1 MNFKQIVLA
10 VCLTSVSVLGFGQ
23 SKSFT
28 VAGNIEGLA
37 DGTVVNLKPYS
48 HDNDKAIATATVN
61 SGKFVLKGSV
71 NEPIVAYIEIN
82 NNFSNLRFMLTNDNI
97 AVSAKTTQ
105 NSNGFYE
112 MSNKVVTG
120 SPLNDEYLQKMSVRD
135 TLDHIR
141 AAYYSK
147 YKNICDLYYK
157 ARNDKNK
164 VLQDSI
170 SNTDEWKGFLKAD
183 GDFFHIVETSYN
195 KTINDNKDSFWG
207 PLLLVN
213 LTSYLTPEQRPQYET
228 FSQAAKNSF
237 YGKKVKEELYPAGM
251 VGQKTPVFKVK
262 DATGK
267 EIPLAELL
275 KGKKYLLIDFWAS
288 WCHPCRKEIP
298 NLKAQ
303 YKLYAAK
310 GFQIVSISIDK
321 KEADWTKAVKEE
333 QLQWPNFR
341 DVTGVADLYKVKS
354 IPTMYL
360 INNKGIIVAE
370 NVRGQV
376 LADKLKELFK

>member
-1 MNFKQIVLA
+1 
-10 VCLTSVSVLGFGQ
+10 
-23 SKSFT
+23 
-28 VAGNIEGLA
+28 
-37 DGTVVNLKPYS
+37 
-48 HDNDKAIATATVN
+48 
-61 SGKFVLKGSV
+61 
-71 NEPIVAYIEIN
+71 
-82 NNFSNLRFMLTNDNI
+82 MLTNDNI
-97 AVSAKTTQ
+97 AVSAKASQ
-105 NSNGFYE
+105 GSNGYYE
-112 MSNKVVTG
+112 MRNKVVTG
-120 SPLNDEYLQKMSVRD
+120 SPLNDEYIKKMSIRD
-135 TLDHIR
+135 SMDVIR
-141 AAYYSK
+141 DAYYTK
-147 YKNICDLYYK
+147 YGKINNLMSK
-157 ARNDKNK
+157 ARAEKNK
-164 VLQDSI
+164 TLLDSI
-170 SNTDEWKGFLKAD
+170 NASDEWKAFLKAD
-183 GDFFHIVETSYN
+183 GDFFHTVETSFN
-195 KTINDNKDSFWG
+195 KTINDNKDTFWG

-213 LTSYLTPEQRPQYET
+213 LTGYLTPDMRSQYDA

-321 KEADWTKAVKEE
+321 KEADWKKAVKEE